1 MSLRSSEM
9 SISNSAELEGEVIF
23 EAEGLGE
30 EEEDNERPGVFNAE
44 VVVNIPR
51 QTSATTA
58 VDEVEVLEGPASG
71 DFLLSVSVESVNWKI
86 QDCDPVEKVLKSY
99 PVDSEESVMM
109 QYDLLSVIVVD
120 SVAAE
125 PVSRGNDLR
134 LLYDTTIQAVVKE
147 DSLKKKESLKWLDR
161 FFRFLPGEQ
170 WSPKLLELLKN
181 KRASE
186 PSAEFKAN
194 NKGKTLDVM
203 KTLYFADCVMK
214 RGKEVKAFITMH
226 LNPQWIP
233 ENEWPSGTQSVHGL
247 LNAILD
253 IVWAKSVKEKAEEQA
268 KNYWYA
274 RSRLPETE
282 KVGKKAP
289 AYIAAK
295 PGTQQFEIE
304 VQKRIEKAGQLRPT
318 VWYPKE
324 WLAFLLLAMPAGP
337 FMVPSCSS
345 GGRKSN
351 ATALEDLS
359 LRGRV
364 VRRMADE
371 LQDSGHSEED
381 GGSGKAGKDCKK
393 IFMVHQREF
402 DAKDETDL
410 FKDEIESVERQL
422 ALTEKMLLRKPDSTE
437 LLQKRDSLEEK
448 LLDLYSQHTDAIANK
463 RAKLA

>member
-134 LLYDTTIQAVVKE
+134 LLYDTTMNAVLK
-147 DSLKKKESLKWLDR
+147 DDALKKKESLKWLDR

-186 PSAEFKAN
+186 PAM
-194 NKGKTLDVM
+194 D
-203 KTLYFADCVMK
+203 
-214 RGKEVKAFITMH
+214 
-226 LNPQWIP
+226 
-233 ENEWPSGTQSVHGL
+233 
-247 LNAILD
+247 
-253 IVWAKSVKEKAEEQA
+253 
-268 KNYWYA
+268 
-274 RSRLPETE
+274 SRE
-282 KVGKKAP
+282 
-289 AYIAAK
+289 
-295 PGTQQFEIE
+295 
-304 VQKRIEKAGQLRPT
+304 
-318 VWYPKE
+318 
-324 WLAFLLLAMPAGP
+324 
-337 FMVPSCSS
+337 
-345 GGRKSN
+345 
-351 ATALEDLS
+351 
-359 LRGRV
+359 
-364 VRRMADE
+364 
-371 LQDSGHSEED
+371 
-381 GGSGKAGKDCKK
+381 
-393 IFMVHQREF
+393 
-402 DAKDETDL
+402 
-410 FKDEIESVERQL
+410 
-422 ALTEKMLLRKPDSTE
+422 
-437 LLQKRDSLEEK
+437 
-448 LLDLYSQHTDAIANK
+448 
-463 RAKLA
+463 